1 MRGTERRTFLLEK
14 VFVLNVTRLQLL
26 LDCCELESRLT
37 ETLALVTTADYG
49 KDQLATRSLLTKHQ
63 VEHTL

>member
-1 MRGTERRTFLLEK
+1 M
-14 VFVLNVTRLQLL
+14 LNVTRLQLL

-63 VEHTL
+63 VDHAL